1 MTTARLMKMAR
12 LVLACN
18 HWGTKHRASITI
30 YNDGDHVI
38 RVHVNVGTNNSKQFN
53 FFSDASMIG
62 TYSDEVFTYDPDFQK
77 AENLIIK
84 YLGELDGD
92 QDV

>member
-30 YNDGDHVI
+30 DNDGDHTI
-38 RVHVNVGTNNSKQFN
+38 TIHANVSDHSESLV
-53 FFSDASMIG
+53 FFCDESRIDS
-62 TYSDEVFTYDPDFQK
+62 YSDEFTYDPDFQK
-77 AENLIIK
+77 AEAMLIK
-84 YLGELDGD
+84 CLEELDGD
-92 QDV
+92 RDV